1 MVEGSGAGGEDEVEM
16 GTGSVL
22 ELGACCEVVE
32 IVGVVDSTGCGGM
45 LVGAGEGACSL
56 Q

>member
-1 MVEGSGAGGEDEVEM
+1 M

-32 IVGVVDSTGCGGM
+32 IVGVVDSIGCGAA
-45 LVGAGEGACSL
+45 LDDAGEGAC
-56 Q
+56 